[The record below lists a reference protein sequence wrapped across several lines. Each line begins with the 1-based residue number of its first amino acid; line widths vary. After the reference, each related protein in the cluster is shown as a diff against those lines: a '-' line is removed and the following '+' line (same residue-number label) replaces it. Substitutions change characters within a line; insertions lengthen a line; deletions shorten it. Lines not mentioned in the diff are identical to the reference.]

1 MLIHEAL
8 EIPIATFQPL
18 ERGSNKRLK
27 IDTYESM
34 DNQSLYTELTGA
46 QISFE
51 LRKIKQ
57 GIALFSKKNLGAGGA
72 DDQILINTSSN
83 FTLFIEP
90 GDTDK
95 LQEYTYWGWFKI
107 ITTSN
112 EIQIVWVRIP
122 FI

>member
-1 MLIHEAL
+1 MQTHEAL
-8 EIPIATFQPL
+8 EIPIATFQPI

-27 IDTYESM
+27 IDTYESV
-34 DNQSLYTELTGA
+34 DKQSLYTDLTGA

-51 LRKIKQ
+51 LRKSKS
-57 GIALFSKKNLGAGGA
+57 GTALFLKRNVAAGGA

-83 FTLFIEP
+83 FTLFLEP

-95 LQEYTYWGWFKI
+95 LQEYSYFGWFKI
-107 ITTSN
+107 VTATN
-112 EIQIVWVRIP
+112 EIQIVWVRMS